1 MPHDGTGYRAQNADG
16 RSGDVQ
22 LVELRRQVDDGSGDV
37 VAVVGPLEDA
47 EADAYA
53 AQLRHLVELHPGLSF
68 TVAIT
73 PVESA
78 SGAAAEP
85 PATPAEL
92 LHAVL
97 SKDAGPGNGEHD
109 LPDPRS

>member
-1 MPHDGTGYRAQNADG
+1 
-16 RSGDVQ
+16 VQ
-22 LVELRRQVDDGSGDV
+22 LVELRRQAGGGSAEV
-37 VAVVGPLEDA
+37 VAAVGPLEDT
-47 EADAYA
+47 EADAYV
-53 AQLRHLVELHPGLSF
+53 AQLRHLVDLHAGHSF
-68 TVAIT
+68 TVATT

-97 SKDAGPGNGEHD
+97 SKDAGPGDGGHD

>member
-1 MPHDGTGYRAQNADG
+1 
-16 RSGDVQ
+16 VQ
-22 LVELRRQVDDGSGDV
+22 LVELRRQVGDSTADV
-37 VAVVGPLEDA
+37 VAAVGPLEDG

-53 AQLRHLVELHPGLSF
+53 AQLLHLVELRPELRL
-68 TVAIT
+68 TVTIT
-73 PVESA
+73 PVEST

-97 SKDAGPGNGEHD
+97 SRDAGPSNGGHD